1 MHEPE
6 HEPEHTPTPAP
17 AAQHKTP
24 PEPEG
29 TTRQNLVVPPRHSS
43 LPVVLGAIVCA
54 GTGFG
59 LVWAIGLGRS
69 AGITESS
76 VVSQAAS
83 GPVGDGESLREPG
96 PFPQTGIDAHPPRA
110 ISDRDRD
117 LSDRGLSP
125 LETPVAAPPATIDR
139 YPTRPATLQAPE
151 QLPES
156 SLPMSPAQDGR
167 TSRFAPPGR
176 FPGTG
181 NESVRLASAESAPAA
196 DQLPPEPDV
205 SDRATDASPS
215 TDARVVGEDAASDAS
230 LSGVSDPS
238 ADSRAAPTAPAA
250 DDLLAPANPVSANP
264 VSDNPAPAATDLGE
278 SAVAPSPPAAAP
290 APAPAPA
297 PFPPSAADPAAFG
310 GSVEPPAPP
319 RRFTST
325 DIAPPTS
332 FRPAIPAPAS
342 PPSPAPVISAAATNP
357 FASAPPMGPT
367 GSPRGEPAGNRPFQS
382 APNPLG
388 SGLGSMQAQGQG
400 SAPGFE
406 TAGQGRP
413 GPMQLEGLQTPQLAV
428 EKRGPR
434 EIQVGKAARYEILVR
449 NVGSATA
456 QDVTLRDA
464 VPYGTT
470 LITTTPPASPAGSP
484 SNGPGAPV
492 GGPPVELLWPLGTL
506 VPGGEA
512 RVSMEVMPQI
522 EGEIGSVA
530 SVSFRTEASA
540 RSRATKPA
548 LSLEAS
554 EAKAVRIG
562 GEVRL
567 SLKVS
572 NPGTGVATGVVLEGV
587 LPEGVS
593 HSAGRELEFDVGQLR
608 PGDSKTI
615 DLVMGSRGPGI
626 HMANFVARADGRLEV
641 EQSVRIEVTAPT
653 LELSTEMP
661 ARRYLQR
668 PATCVLSMIN
678 AGTATARSVEL
689 AAQLPPGMKFVR
701 ANHAGWYEERS
712 HRVLWNL
719 EELPPGEV
727 GTVEMVLMPVD
738 LGPQKIVAA
747 ARSSDGPSDQKI
759 HTVEV
764 EGLAALF
771 FEVTDSE
778 DPIEVGGMTEYIVR
792 IGNQGT
798 KAASGVRLTATLLG
812 DLEPVDAKGPAAHRI
827 DNLAVVFEPLAKLA
841 PSEEAVFRVRVRGR
855 REGDQRMQV
864 QLMSDDHPSPI
875 TKEETT
881 RVYSDR

>member
-1 MHEPE
+1 
-6 HEPEHTPTPAP
+6 
-17 AAQHKTP
+17 
-24 PEPEG
+24 
-29 TTRQNLVVPPRHSS
+29 
-43 LPVVLGAIVCA
+43 
-54 GTGFG
+54 
-59 LVWAIGLGRS
+59 
-69 AGITESS
+69 
-76 VVSQAAS
+76 
-83 GPVGDGESLREPG
+83 
-96 PFPQTGIDAHPPRA
+96 
-110 ISDRDRD
+110 
-117 LSDRGLSP
+117 
-125 LETPVAAPPATIDR
+125 
-139 YPTRPATLQAPE
+139 
-151 QLPES
+151 
-156 SLPMSPAQDGR
+156 
-167 TSRFAPPGR
+167 
-176 FPGTG
+176 
-181 NESVRLASAESAPAA
+181 
-196 DQLPPEPDV
+196 
-205 SDRATDASPS
+205 
-215 TDARVVGEDAASDAS
+215 
-230 LSGVSDPS
+230 
-238 ADSRAAPTAPAA
+238 
-250 DDLLAPANPVSANP
+250 
-264 VSDNPAPAATDLGE
+264 
-278 SAVAPSPPAAAP
+278 
-290 APAPAPA
+290 
-297 PFPPSAADPAAFG
+297 
-310 GSVEPPAPP
+310 
-319 RRFTST
+319 
-325 DIAPPTS
+325 
-332 FRPAIPAPAS
+332 
-342 PPSPAPVISAAATNP
+342 
-357 FASAPPMGPT
+357 
-367 GSPRGEPAGNRPFQS
+367 
-382 APNPLG
+382 
-388 SGLGSMQAQGQG
+388 
-400 SAPGFE
+400 
-406 TAGQGRP
+406 
-413 GPMQLEGLQTPQLAV
+413 MQLEGLQTPQMAV

-470 LITTTPPASPAGSP
+470 LITTTPPASPAGGP
-484 SNGPGAPV
+484 SNNAGAPV

-626 HMANFVARADGRLEV
+626 HMAHFVARADGRLEV
-641 EQSVRIEVTAPT
+641 EQPVRIEVTAPT
-653 LELSTEMP
+653 LELTTEMP

-738 LGPQKIVAA
+738 LGSQKIVAA

-759 HTVEV
+759 HTVDV

-771 FEVTDSE
+771 FDVTDSE

-827 DNLAVVFEPLAKLA
+827 DNLSVVFEPLAKLA
-841 PSEEAVFRVRVRGR
+841 PTEEAVFRVRVRGR

-881 RVYSDR
+881 RVYADR